1 MIYGS
6 PYYSV
11 TDLSKMLTK
20 LKVKHTIIGSELSQI
35 KKSRNAQIVLIDS
48 INRAR
53 YYKDLSC
60 AIIVDAYSA
69 LKETNVKILPY
80 LSEANMSKRLLSILK
95 DKKIIS
101 LQIEKEPLA
110 SVIER
115 VTTKSILTDVQTLVN
130 KISPYSLR
138 KKTHEAVIRY
148 LYGDISKDKLYTHC
162 NMDKLIPIYKILV
175 SDQASSIRKAVEDY
189 LTTRDEEIS
198 AEKFGVSTFEILYVY
213 NSFEKVKA

>member
-11 TDLSKMLTK
+11 TDLSNMLTK
-20 LKVKHTIIGSELSQI
+20 LKIKHTIIGSELSQI
-35 KKSRNAQIVLIDS
+35 KKSRNSQIVLIDS

-69 LKETNVKILPY
+69 LQETNVKILPY
-80 LSEANMSKRLLSILK
+80 LSENQMPNKLLSILK
-95 DKKIIS
+95 DKKVINLEIK
-101 LQIEKEPLA
+101 KEPLS
-110 SVIER
+110 SVIDR

-138 KKTHEAVIRY
+138 KKTHEAVIKY
-148 LYGDISKDKLYTHC
+148 LYGEVSREKLFTYC
-162 NMDKLIPIYKILV
+162 NMDKLLPIYKILV
-175 SDQASSIRKAVEDY
+175 SKQAISIRKAVEDY
-189 LTTRDEEIS
+189 LKTRDEEIS
-198 AEKFGVSTFEILYVY
+198 ANKFGVSTFEILYVY
-213 NSFEKVKA
+213 NSYEKVK

>member
-11 TDLSKMLTK
+11 TDLSNMLTK

-35 KKSRNAQIVLIDS
+35 KKSRNSQIVLIDS

-69 LKETNVKILPY
+69 LQETNVKILPY
-80 LSEANMSKRLLSILK
+80 LSENQMPNKLLSILK
-95 DKKIIS
+95 DKKVINLEIK
-101 LQIEKEPLA
+101 KEPLS
-110 SVIER
+110 SVIDR

-138 KKTHEAVIRY
+138 KKTHEAVIKY
-148 LYGDISKDKLYTHC
+148 LYGDISREKLFTYC
-162 NMDKLIPIYKILV
+162 NMDKLLPIYKILV
-175 SDQASSIRKAVEDY
+175 SKQAISIRKAVEDY
-189 LTTRDEEIS
+189 LKTRDEEIS
-198 AEKFGVSTFEILYVY
+198 ANKFGVSTFEILYVY
-213 NSFEKVKA
+213 NSYEKVK

>member
-11 TDLSKMLTK
+11 TDLSNMLTK
-20 LKVKHTIIGSELSQI
+20 LKIKHTIIGSELSQI
-35 KKSRNAQIVLIDS
+35 KKSRNSQIVLIDS

-69 LKETNVKILPY
+69 LQETNVKILPY
-80 LSEANMSKRLLSILK
+80 LSENQMSNKLLSILK
-95 DKKIIS
+95 DKKVINLEIK
-101 LQIEKEPLA
+101 KEPLS
-110 SVIER
+110 SVIDR

-138 KKTHEAVIRY
+138 KKTHEAVIKY
-148 LYGDISKDKLYTHC
+148 LYGEVSREKLFTYC
-162 NMDKLIPIYKILV
+162 NMDKLLPIYKILV
-175 SDQASSIRKAVEDY
+175 SKQAISIRKAVDDY
-189 LTTRDEEIS
+189 LKTRDEEIS
-198 AEKFGVSTFEILYVY
+198 ANKFGVSTFEILYVY
-213 NSFEKVKA
+213 NSYEKVK

>member
-11 TDLSKMLTK
+11 TDLSNMLTK

-35 KKSRNAQIVLIDS
+35 KKSRNSQIVLLDS

-69 LKETNVKILPY
+69 LQETNVKILPY
-80 LSEANMSKRLLSILK
+80 LSENQMPNRLLSILK
-95 DKKIIS
+95 DKKVIDLEIK
-101 LQIEKEPLA
+101 KEPLS
-110 SVIER
+110 SVIDR

-138 KKTHEAVIRY
+138 KKTHEAVIKY
-148 LYGDISKDKLYTHC
+148 LYGDISREKLFTYC
-162 NMDKLIPIYKILV
+162 NMDKLLPIYKILV
-175 SDQASSIRKAVEDY
+175 SKQAISIRKAVDDY
-189 LTTRDEEIS
+189 LKTRDEEIS
-198 AEKFGVSTFEILYVY
+198 ANKFGVSTFEILYVY
-213 NSFEKVKA
+213 NSYEKVK

>member
-11 TDLSKMLTK
+11 TDLSNMLTK

-35 KKSRNAQIVLIDS
+35 KKSRNSQIVLIDS

-69 LKETNVKILPY
+69 LQETNVKILPY
-80 LSEANMSKRLLSILK
+80 LSENQMSNRLLSILK
-95 DKKIIS
+95 DKKVINLEIK
-101 LQIEKEPLA
+101 KEPLS
-110 SVIER
+110 SVIDR

-138 KKTHEAVIRY
+138 KKTHEAVIKY
-148 LYGDISKDKLYTHC
+148 LYGEVSREKLFTYC
-162 NMDKLIPIYKILV
+162 NMDKLLPIYKILV
-175 SDQASSIRKAVEDY
+175 SKQAISIRKAVEDY
-189 LTTRDEEIS
+189 LKTRDEEIS
-198 AEKFGVSTFEILYVY
+198 ANKFGVSTFEILYVY
-213 NSFEKVKA
+213 NSYEKVK

>member
-11 TDLSKMLTK
+11 TDLSNMLTK

-35 KKSRNAQIVLIDS
+35 KKSRNSQIVLIDS

-69 LKETNVKILPY
+69 LQETNVKILPY
-80 LSEANMSKRLLSILK
+80 LSENQMPNRLLSILK
-95 DKKIIS
+95 DKKVINLEIK
-101 LQIEKEPLA
+101 KEPLS
-110 SVIER
+110 SVIDR

-138 KKTHEAVIRY
+138 KKTHEAVIKY
-148 LYGDISKDKLYTHC
+148 LYGNISREKLFTYC
-162 NMDKLIPIYKILV
+162 NMDKLLPIYKILV
-175 SDQASSIRKAVEDY
+175 SKQAISIRKAVEDY
-189 LTTRDEEIS
+189 LKTRDEEIS
-198 AEKFGVSTFEILYVY
+198 ANKFGVSTFEILYVY
-213 NSFEKVKA
+213 NSYEKVK

>member
-11 TDLSKMLTK
+11 TDLSNMLTK

-35 KKSRNAQIVLIDS
+35 KKSRNSQIVLIDS

-69 LKETNVKILPY
+69 LQETNVKILPY
-80 LSEANMSKRLLSILK
+80 LSENQMYNRLLSILK
-95 DKKIIS
+95 DKKVINLEIK
-101 LQIEKEPLA
+101 KEPLS
-110 SVIER
+110 SVIDR

-138 KKTHEAVIRY
+138 KKTHEAVIKY
-148 LYGDISKDKLYTHC
+148 LYGEVSREKLFTYC
-162 NMDKLIPIYKILV
+162 NMDKLLPIYKILV
-175 SDQASSIRKAVEDY
+175 SKQAISIRKAVEDY
-189 LTTRDEEIS
+189 LKTRDEEIS
-198 AEKFGVSTFEILYVY
+198 ANKFGVSTFEILYVY
-213 NSFEKVKA
+213 NSYEKVK